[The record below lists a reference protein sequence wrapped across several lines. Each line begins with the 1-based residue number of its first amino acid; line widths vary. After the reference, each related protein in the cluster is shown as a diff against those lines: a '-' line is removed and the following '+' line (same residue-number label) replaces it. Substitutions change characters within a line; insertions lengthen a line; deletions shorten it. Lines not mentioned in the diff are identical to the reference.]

1 MENFRQFFTNLWT
14 QINKFWGQL
23 NTVKKMVVGGAIAAA
38 VIGIGVLIAA
48 KPDKTRNYLFVDISP
63 EDSQAIIGYFKK
75 NNINDYTVDSK
86 GIQVPT
92 EQLANLRLKLAQEGL
107 PNQGFV
113 GWEKFDKTDFTRT
126 EFDQRIHKLR
136 AIQGELQ
143 RTISSI
149 EGVMSARVHIVTP
162 QQSLFV
168 EDKKEPTAAIYLRF
182 KQNSRL
188 NDKQIKGIVHMVSRS
203 VEGLKPDNITIID
216 NEGRMLT
223 EEKNDDPAS
232 QQTKEMLT
240 YKRDVE
246 KELETRIRGLVGKV
260 AGHDRVDA
268 KVDATID
275 YTKEEQT
282 ISDIDPDRVAIIS
295 SNTTNQDVNG
305 QGLNPTGIPG
315 SKSNVPGEQ
324 EDVSMATSSA
334 KSTRGSERLNYEI
347 AKTMSHKVL
356 PVGTIKRISAAV
368 IVDGKQVY
376 PADGTTATFEPRTEE
391 EMKKIEELV
400 KTAIGFRDGRDE
412 VRVHN
417 MAFQLDAVQTTAIA
431 EQKRETR
438 EYLSNLSISAVAALA
453 MVLFFGF
460 IVRPYFRW
468 LAYDPERKRQEAHV
482 TEFKP
487 DLELTGVQSIQIKED
502 VPFDKMSPQ
511 EQVIYLAKHEPARTT
526 EAIRMMLNPHAST
539 H

>member
-1 MENFRQFFTNLWT
+1 MDNFRQFLNNLGA
-14 QINKFWGQL
+14 QASKFWAQL
-23 NTVKKMVVGGAIAAA
+23 NTTKKFVVGGAISAA
-38 VIGIGVLIAA
+38 IMGIVFLVAT
-48 KPDKTRNYLFVDISP
+48 KPDQDRNYLFVDISP

-75 NNINDYTVDSK
+75 NSINDYTVDSK

-92 EQLANLRLKLAQEGL
+92 ENLAHLRLKLAQEGL
-107 PNQGFV
+107 PNQGLV
-113 GWEKFDKTDFTRT
+113 GWEKFDKADFTRT

-149 EGVMSARVHIVTP
+149 EGVLSARVHIVTP

-182 KQNSRL
+182 KQGSRL
-188 NDKQIKGIVHMVSRS
+188 DEKQIRGVVHLVSRS
-203 VEGLKPDNITIID
+203 VEGLKTDNITIID
-216 NEGRMLT
+216 NEGKMLT
-223 EEKNDDPAS
+223 EERNGDPSS
-232 QQTKEMLT
+232 QQTKEMLQ

-246 KELETRIRGLVGKV
+246 KELENRIRGLVGKV

-282 ISDIDPDRVAIIS
+282 ISDIDPDRVAVIA
-295 SNTTNQDVNG
+295 SNVTNQDVHG
-305 QGLNPTGIPG
+305 TGLNPTGIPG

-324 EDVSMATSSA
+324 EDVSMATAQTKSA
-334 KSTRGSERLNYEI
+334 RGSERLNYEI
-347 AKTMSHKVL
+347 AKTLSHKIL

-376 PADGTTATFEPRTEE
+376 PTNGTAATFEARTDE

-417 MAFQLDAVQTTAIA
+417 MMFQLDAVQTTVIA
-431 EQKRETR
+431 EQNRETR
-438 EYLSNLSISAVAALA
+438 EYISTLTLSAVAALA
-453 MVLFFGF
+453 LVLFVGF

-468 LAYDPERKRQEAHV
+468 LAYDPERKRQE
-482 TEFKP
+482 TNIQEFKP
-487 DLELTGVQSIQIKED
+487 DLELTGVQSIQVKED
-502 VPFDKMSPQ
+502 VPFDKMTPQ
-511 EQVIYLAKHEPARTT
+511 EQVLYLAKHEPARTT
-526 EAIRMMLNPHAST
+526 EALRMMLNPHGAT